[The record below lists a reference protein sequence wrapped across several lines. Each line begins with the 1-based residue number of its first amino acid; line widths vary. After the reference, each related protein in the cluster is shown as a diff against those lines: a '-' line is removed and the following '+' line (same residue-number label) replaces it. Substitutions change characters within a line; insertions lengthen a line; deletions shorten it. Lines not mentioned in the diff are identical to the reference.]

1 MSNPFSA
8 LSIGTGSVLK
18 NRFALAPLTNTQS
31 HSDGTLSEDEYRWL
45 VKRAEGGFGLTM
57 TCAALVQ
64 RDGQGFPGQLGV
76 YEDRHVE
83 GLARLAEGIKAHSS
97 HSVVQLHH
105 AGMRAPQ
112 ALIGGTPICPSD
124 NAETGARA
132 MTYDEVVRTRD
143 AFVAAARRCERAG
156 FDGVEIHGAHGYL
169 LCEFL
174 SPELNVRDDRYGGD
188 IWDRSRIISEIIDG
202 VRSECRREFSLGV
215 RLSPERFG
223 LRLAEIRDLAARL
236 MAEGAI
242 DYLDMSLWDIFKEP
256 VEDEFRGRSL
266 LSCFTELDRGRVKLG
281 AAGKIAT
288 GEDVARAMDL
298 GLDFVVVGRAA
309 ILHHDLPERI
319 RAHSGFSPT
328 SLPVTSDYLREEGL
342 GEPFISYMR
351 SWKGFVADEG

>member
-1 MSNPFSA
+1 MPNPFST
-8 LSIGTGSVLK
+8 LSIGDRSALK
-18 NRFALAPLTNTQS
+18 NRFVLAPLTNTQS
-31 HSDGTLSEDEYRWL
+31 HSDGTLSDDEYRWL

-76 YEDRHVE
+76 YEDRHIE
-83 GLARLAEGIKAHSS
+83 GLARLADGIKAHSS

-124 NAETGARA
+124 NSESGARA
-132 MTYDEVVRTRD
+132 MTYDEVSRTRD

-174 SPELNVRDDRYGGD
+174 SSEINVRDDRYGGD
-188 IWDRSRIISEIIDG
+188 IWGRSTIIFEIIEAI
-202 VRSECRREFSLGV
+202 RSECRRDFSLGV

-223 LRLAEIRDLAARL
+223 LKLAEIRDLAARL
-236 MAEGAI
+236 MSVGEI

-256 VEDEFRGRSL
+256 VEEGFRGRSL
-266 LSCFTELDRGRVKLG
+266 LSCFTDLDRGSVKLG
-281 AAGKIAT
+281 AAGKIST
-288 GEDVARAMDL
+288 GADVARAMDL

-309 ILHHDLPERI
+309 ILHHDLPELI
-319 RAHSGFSPT
+319 RMNSGFVPA
-328 SLPVTSDYLREEGL
+328 SLPVTADYLRAEGL
-342 GEPFISYMR
+342 GESFISYMR
-351 SWKGFVADEG
+351 SWKGFVADEV

>member
-236 MAEGAI
+236 MSEGAI

-266 LSCFTELDRGRVKLG
+266 LSCFTELDRGRVRLG

-319 RAHSGFSPT
+319 RANSGFSPT
-328 SLPVTSDYLREEGL
+328 SLPVTADYLREEGL
-342 GEPFISYMR
+342 GAPFISYMR

>member
-319 RAHSGFSPT
+319 RAHPGFSPT
-328 SLPVTSDYLREEGL
+328 SLPVTADYLREEGL